1 MTHYEGNLEKVNSQC
16 TNFLK
21 DLVKIASA
29 NNEVN
34 EDEKNIIENIKTYLS
49 IDVKLFDEMSG
60 WYSDLQKCMNHC
72 IARANGNKI
81 KEDLADSDCPYECLI
96 EIYIVSNEPERTNMS
111 FSSYKIIKSIS

>member
-1 MTHYEGNLEKVNSQC
+1 MSSLQYRYEIHCHNSQ
-16 TNFLK
+16 LG
-21 DLVKIASA
+21 
-29 NNEVN
+29 E
-34 EDEKNIIENIKTYLS
+34 
-49 IDVKLFDEMSG
+49 LFDEMSG

-111 FSSYKIIKSIS
+111 FSSYKIIKSISSRINPSGENDTYSF

>member
-1 MTHYEGNLEKVNSQC
+1 MSSLKYRYEIHCHNPQLGE
-16 TNFLK
+16 
-21 DLVKIASA
+21 
-29 NNEVN
+29 
-34 EDEKNIIENIKTYLS
+34 
-49 IDVKLFDEMSG
+49 LFDENSG

-111 FSSYKIIKSIS
+111 FSSYKIIKSISSRINPCGKNDTYSF